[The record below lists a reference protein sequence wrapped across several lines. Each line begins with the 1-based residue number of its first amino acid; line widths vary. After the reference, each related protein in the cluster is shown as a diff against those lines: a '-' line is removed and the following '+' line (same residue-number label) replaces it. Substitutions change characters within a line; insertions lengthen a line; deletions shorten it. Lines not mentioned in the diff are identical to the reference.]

1 MAEFRSSTGSFANR
15 VNIGLIS
22 STVTG
27 TILEAMAAT
36 AIGSGYSIS
45 VMQTVTDSCRHT
57 LTSLR
62 PARRSLFR

>member
-1 MAEFRSSTGSFANR
+1 
-15 VNIGLIS
+15 
-22 STVTG
+22 
-27 TILEAMAAT
+27 LEAMAAT

-45 VMQTVTDSCRHT
+45 VMQTVTDSCCHT